1 MLRKFANMFVDLGP
15 EPPPTVKEP
24 SPKNTTQ
31 TPIPVSTQPISVVP
45 STVPRVPVIIPGQID
60 PEMMKILEEAI
71 EAANIPGFDY
81 LEFRAVLKNMEAI
94 QMPEPQRFQA
104 AFASAQV
111 NQVTKQQL
119 LEAIDFYL
127 KVIETKSTEFVE
139 YVNGIQLTEVNGKD
153 TRIAELDQLIAE
165 DAAKIQEL
173 TASINQRRQ
182 EQDAMRMEKARADL
196 DIKNKA
202 AAFTCTKD
210 AVVARLTNDRNKIDS
225 YIQ

>member
-24 SPKNTTQ
+24 SPKATQ
-31 TPIPVSTQPISVVP
+31 TPIPVSSQPISVAP
-45 STVPRVPVIIPGQID
+45 SIVPRAPVIIPGQID
-60 PEMMKILEEAI
+60 PEMMKILEDAI
-71 EAANIPGFDY
+71 EASNIPGFDY
-81 LEFRAVLKNMEAI
+81 IEFRAVLKNMETI

-127 KVIETKSTEFVE
+127 KVIDNKSTEFVE
-139 YVNGIQLTEVNGKD
+139 YVTGLQTTEVNGKD
-153 TRIAELDQLIAE
+153 TRIAELDQMIAS

-182 EQDAMRMEKARADL
+182 EQDALRMEKARADL
-196 DIKNKA
+196 DIRNKA